1 MAKSLKDQLKDWR
14 EEKRELSEG
23 LRDVEKD
30 ARRARVLA
38 EEERRLAAEAASA
51 RAAERGG
58 SGAGRAGESDLDD
71 DEDLGDEEL
80 FRRAVE
86 RMRSGSDAILQKYD
100 KTDLPPSSSSRG
112 PDGVSRKDVS
122 DQALFLQA
130 VGDMRRE
137 DVERMKPVT
146 TAEKKPADARF
157 ARRVQ
162 KGEVEPANVLDLHG
176 DDRTRALDRTRVFL
190 DAEARARTEVV
201 LVVHGKGSGVLAGE
215 VLRLLDEH
223 PLVVEHVVAP
233 RALGGDGARVVR
245 LRSPTKKR
253 SD

>member
-1 MAKSLKDQLKDWR
+1 MPKSLKDQLKDWR
-14 EEKRELSEG
+14 EEKRELNEA

-30 ARRARVLA
+30 TRRARVLA
-38 EEERRLAAEAASA
+38 EEERRLAAEAAA
-51 RAAERGG
+51 RAQD
-58 SGAGRAGESDLDD
+58 AGRSAGASAGEGAVDD
-71 DEDLGDEEL
+71 DDDLGDEEL

-100 KTDLPPSSSSRG
+100 KTDVPPSSLSTG
-112 PDGVSRKDVS
+112 PGGAPRKDVS

-130 VGDMRRE
+130 VGEMRRE
-137 DVERMKPVT
+137 DVERMKPAT
-146 TAEKKPADARF
+146 TVEKKPADARF

-176 DDRTRALDRTRVFL
+176 DDRTRALQRTSVFL

-245 LRSPTKKR
+245 LRAPTKKR
-253 SD
+253 RG